1 MGVTE
6 LFVIFSGRQLCLF
19 HHGRGGVRKRERR
32 KVNVVDEEEEDEEEK
47 TIG

>member
-6 LFVIFSGRQLCLF
+6 LFVIFSGRQLRLF
-19 HHGRGGVRKRERR
+19 HHWRGGVRKRERR
-32 KVNVVDEEEEDEEEK
+32 KVNVVDEEEEDEEKK